1 MKTVVWIV
9 VLFAAAVGL
18 ALASGIYTGDVFV
31 VVGQTMLRIN
41 LHAFV
46 LGLLIAVAAWYFLFK
61 FIIGVLNIPEKL
73 RRSGSAR
80 KGRKAALALNKAGLA
95 YFEGRFEKA
104 ELEAS
109 RVLGNKEA
117 GDNRTL
123 ALMLGAHAAGQM
135 ENTEL
140 RDRYLAE
147 IAKLPEKQQLSR
159 YLLLAESALN
169 RLDYEA
175 AEANLHAAAKMN
187 ANLTRLVR
195 LQLRYAFDRG
205 DALQVLAKTEKL
217 SKAGALGK
225 SEMERYQ
232 NWAYRRQLA
241 DAADA
246 AALKTCLKRIPDS
259 LKNGE
264 LSVSVAEKYRRL
276 GLYADAVKWV
286 RQHYPQNRLP
296 GLLEAF
302 VGSVRFLDERG
313 QQKAIDFADAWLQ
326 DQPDN
331 ALLLMYLGQLAYGR
345 KLWGKAK
352 GYLEAS
358 IALKPSI
365 PARLVLAKVFDET
378 GETQKAEAQRNLVL
392 EAVSDD
398 ERHTAL
404 EQHS

>member
-18 ALASGIYTGDVFV
+18 ALASGIYTGDVYIV
-31 VVGQTMLRIN
+31 LGQTMLRIN

-46 LGLLIAVAAWYFLFK
+46 LGSLIAVVVWYFLFK
-61 FIIGVLNIPEKL
+61 FIIGVFNIPEKMQ
-73 RRSGSAR
+73 RFGSAR

-109 RVLGNKEA
+109 RVLCNKEA

-135 ENTEL
+135 ENIEL

-169 RLDYEA
+169 RRDYETV
-175 AEANLHAAAKMN
+175 EANLHAAAKMN
-187 ANLTRLVR
+187 AGLTRLVR
-195 LQLRYAFDRG
+195 LQLRYAFERG
-205 DALQVLAKTEKL
+205 DALEVLAKTEKL
-217 SKAGALGK
+217 SKAGALGE
-225 SEMERYQ
+225 SETEQYQ
-232 NWAYRRQLA
+232 NWAYRRLLA
-241 DAADA
+241 DADDA
-246 AALKTCLKRIPDS
+246 VSLKACLKRIPDS

-264 LSVSVAEKYRRL
+264 LSVSVAEKYERL
-276 GLYADAVKWV
+276 GLYAEAVRWV
-286 RQHYPQNRLP
+286 KQHYPQSRRSE
-296 GLLEAF
+296 LLEAF
-302 VGSVRFLDERG
+302 VESVRFLGERD
-313 QQKAIDFADAWLQ
+313 QQKAIDLADAWLR

-365 PARLVLAKVFDET
+365 SARLVLAKVFDEI
-378 GETQKAEAQRNLVL
+378 GEMQKAEAQRSLVL
-392 EAVSDD
+392 ASVAEENRPSA
-398 ERHTAL
+398 ETH
-404 EQHS
+404 

>member
-169 RLDYEA
+169 RRDYET

-205 DALQVLAKTEKL
+205 DVPQVLAKTEKL

-232 NWAYRRQLA
+232 NWAYRRLLA

-246 AALKTCLKRIPDS
+246 AALKTCLKRTPDS

-264 LSVSVAEKYRRL
+264 LSVPVAEKYRRL

-313 QQKAIDFADAWLQ
+313 QQKAIDLADSWLEGHPGDAQ
-326 DQPDN
+326 
-331 ALLLMYLGQLAYGR
+331 LLMYLGQLAYGR

-365 PARLVLAKVFDET
+365 SARLVLAKVFDEI
-378 GETQKAEAQRNLVL
+378 GETQKAEAQRSLVL
-392 EAVSDD
+392 ETVSDD
-398 ERHTAL
+398 ERHAAL

>member
-18 ALASGIYTGDVFV
+18 ALASGIYTGDVYIV
-31 VVGQTMLRIN
+31 LGQTMLRIN

-46 LGLLIAVAAWYFLFK
+46 LGSLIAVVVWYFLFK
-61 FIIGVLNIPEKL
+61 FIIGVFNIPEKMQ
-73 RRSGSAR
+73 RFGSAR

-135 ENTEL
+135 ENIEL

-169 RLDYEA
+169 RRDYEA

-241 DAADA
+241 DAA
-246 AALKTCLKRIPDS
+246 ALKTCLKRIPDS

-264 LSVSVAEKYRRL
+264 LSVSVAEKYERL

-286 RQHYPQNRLP
+286 KQHYPQSRRP
-296 GLLEAF
+296 ELLEAF
-302 VGSVRFLDERG
+302 VESVRFLGERD
-313 QQKAIDFADAWLQ
+313 QQKAIDFADAWLKE
-326 DQPDN
+326 QPDN
-331 ALLLMYLGQLAYGR
+331 ALLLMYLGRLAYGR

-365 PARLVLAKVFDET
+365 SARLVLAKVFDET
-378 GETQKAEAQRNLVL
+378 GEPQKAEAQRNLVL
-392 EAVSDD
+392 ASVAEENRPSA
-398 ERHTAL
+398 ETH
-404 EQHS
+404 